1 MFSCKCNFSA
11 HRIKLNTNFNFFI
24 IMSEFNE
31 ELYLEMVENEQEEL
45 ACYDDEVNVFDC
57 VFNSI
62 VESYE

>member
-1 MFSCKCNFSA
+1 
-11 HRIKLNTNFNFFI
+11 
-24 IMSEFNE
+24 MSDFNE
-31 ELYLEMVENEQEEL
+31 ELYLEMVETEQEEL